1 MIQSYSSCL
10 EIAIGPQA
18 QVRPNGGTSTATN
31 AQGPENL
38 AADVNFEESDED
50 YNFEDDEL
58 L

>member
-1 MIQSYSSCL
+1 MEARLLQ
-10 EIAIGPQA
+10 QMRKA
-18 QVRPNGGTSTATN
+18 QKIS
-31 AQGPENL
+31 